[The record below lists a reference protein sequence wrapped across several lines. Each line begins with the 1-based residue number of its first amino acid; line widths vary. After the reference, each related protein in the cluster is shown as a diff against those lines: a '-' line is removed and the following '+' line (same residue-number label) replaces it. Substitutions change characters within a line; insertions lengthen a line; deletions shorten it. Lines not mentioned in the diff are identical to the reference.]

1 MKQEGIMATKLI
13 TIGMIALALSVSG
26 CRKNPDD
33 RFAQAVTAFTA
44 P

>member
-1 MKQEGIMATKLI
+1 MATKLI
-13 TIGMIALALSVSG
+13 TVGLIALALSVSA

-33 RFAQAVTAFTA
+33 RFAQTATAFAA

>member
-1 MKQEGIMATKLI
+1 MKQEGIMPIKLI
-13 TIGMIALALSVSG
+13 TIGVIALALSVSA

-33 RFAQAVTAFTA
+33 RFAQTVSAFAA

>member
-1 MKQEGIMATKLI
+1 MATKLI
-13 TIGMIALALSVSG
+13 TIGVIALALSVSA

-33 RFAQAVTAFTA
+33 RFAQTVSAFAA